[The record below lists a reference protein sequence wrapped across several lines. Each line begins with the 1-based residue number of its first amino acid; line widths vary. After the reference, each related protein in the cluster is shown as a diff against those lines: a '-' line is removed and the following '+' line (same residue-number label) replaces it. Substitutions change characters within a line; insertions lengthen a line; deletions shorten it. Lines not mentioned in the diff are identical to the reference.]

1 MSVNKLLKSR
11 SLSNQGPVSVL
22 VDKVAEL
29 TSSRQFNSE
38 ELGKGAIAVESL
50 NDAEAQALAS
60 TYNGMESTLQSMVRD
75 SKISLEAHN
84 VEAGALAGMFATN
97 PKAAMAAKLSANP
110 SASILPVTVPNASME
125 RFAMEAFDERENRN
139 SQMYSIVYNMLASR
153 QDEFGETFYPTI
165 VVNPTEVGVTVSLK
179 LFQVYNDFKRSIS
192 GSLANYGRKNLIRA
206 YADAGIL
213 QNDLTRAVPVLRLA
227 GADANADKFVDTTL
241 VPSWT
246 ENVASSVSVP
256 TGALKVDTRVDL
268 LGLSQTNEL
277 LNNGLMGP
285 SDSLD
290 TYLKVDKLFVQV
302 TDGTVTEVLQLSVG
316 EIPSAV
322 FTYAPQGNYRK
333 MLLALDTTGVVLDD
347 STVSVTGAA
356 LASLPE
362 LATNSARV
370 SLNVNGSVTLDKG
383 DTIVNRGTLNL
394 VALRNATGQ
403 LVTGAAFDSLA
414 AKLET
419 ATVIGYTLVAYRANT
434 NIRQRGQLLDTQ
446 IEYRVVP
453 VPYRSPFAKIMPVSM
468 QDGDDRIVLESLITT
483 TGVSISNEAVTSL
496 LRARTSLSAYR
507 AVQDGNGELPE
518 IGTLGGIYVNPTYFE
533 ENLDLANVVDSM
545 KSHERLK
552 DIRAAIVEKVRYYA
566 NEMYRRSEYKA
577 AASVLTGNVGF
588 KPTVII
594 GTDPV
599 IYNYL
604 QADGDMRLLGDT
616 FDVKVVSTMDS
627 RVRGKIFISFGIF
640 DGSEHTGINPLT
652 FGNMLWSPEILTT
665 VNSAPDNGAI
675 VKQLLVTPRYNHNWN
690 LPVLTTLHIDGLPS
704 VTGKVTINTHEV

>member
-75 SKISLEAHN
+75 SKISLESHN

-97 PKAAMAAKLSANP
+97 PKAVMAGKLTANP
-110 SASILPVTVPNASME
+110 NASILPVTVPNASME

-153 QDEFGETFYPTI
+153 QDDFGETFYPTI

-213 QNDLTRAVPVLRLA
+213 QNDLTRAVPVLRTA
-227 GADANADKFVDTTL
+227 GADANADKFVDVTL

-347 STVSVTGAA
+347 TTVSVSGTP
-356 LASLPE
+356 LVSLPE
-362 LATNSARV
+362 LTNNSARV

-394 VALRNATGQ
+394 VAMRNATGQ

-414 AKLET
+414 AKLES

-533 ENLDLANVVDSM
+533 ESLDLANVVDSM

-627 RVRGKIFISFGIF
+627 RVKGKIFISFGVF

-652 FGNMLWSPEILTT
+652 FGNMLWSPEMTMV

-690 LPVLTTLHIDGLPS
+690 LPVLTVMHVEGLPS
-704 VTGKVTINTHEV
+704 VVGKVTINTNEV

>member
-97 PKAAMAAKLSANP
+97 PKAVMAAKLSANP
-110 SASILPVTVPNASME
+110 NAAILPVTVPNASME

-347 STVSVTGAA
+347 STVSVTGAP

-533 ENLDLANVVDSM
+533 ESLDLANVVDSM

-652 FGNMLWSPEILTT
+652 FGNMLWSPEMTLV

-690 LPVLTTLHIDGLPS
+690 LPVLTTLHVDGLPS